1 MTPAAPAR
9 PLSRNREFGALWVG
23 QTISEFGTSL
33 SAFAY
38 PLLVLALTGSAFQ
51 AGLVGTVL
59 ASTTF
64 VLRLPAGA
72 WADRLDRRRL
82 MLASDAGRALALV
95 SIPIADLLGGL
106 TVGHILAVAVVEGA
120 LGVVFGP
127 AEAAA
132 VRRVVAADQVRDAV
146 ARNQIRAQVAGLLGP
161 IAGGALFTLGRAV
174 PFACDALS
182 YALSFV
188 WVRTIRT
195 PLRADA
201 EDAGR
206 RRLAAE
212 IREGLSCWWRDGFLR
227 AAALWLAGIG
237 VAFSSIG
244 LVILVLALESGAGA
258 GQLGV
263 MSALTASG
271 GFVGALLAPWLQARC
286 RPGVLLVA
294 FGWLAAAVAAL
305 IVVFRSPYALGVL
318 GAAAFLLFPAVN
330 AVVFGHLAATVP
342 DRLQGRANAA
352 VRQVTMMLMPVGPV
366 VAGLLIDTGGPVTT
380 AAIYAAA
387 LTTLA
392 VTATATKAIR
402 AFAT

>member
-182 YALSFV
+182 
-188 WVRTIRT
+188 
-195 PLRADA
+195 
-201 EDAGR
+201 
-206 RRLAAE
+206 
-212 IREGLSCWWRDGFLR
+212 
-227 AAALWLAGIG
+227 
-237 VAFSSIG
+237 
-244 LVILVLALESGAGA
+244 
-258 GQLGV
+258 
-263 MSALTASG
+263 
-271 GFVGALLAPWLQARC
+271 
-286 RPGVLLVA
+286 
-294 FGWLAAAVAAL
+294 
-305 IVVFRSPYALGVL
+305 
-318 GAAAFLLFPAVN
+318 
-330 AVVFGHLAATVP
+330 
-342 DRLQGRANAA
+342 
-352 VRQVTMMLMPVGPV
+352 
-366 VAGLLIDTGGPVTT
+366 
-380 AAIYAAA
+380 
-387 LTTLA
+387 
-392 VTATATKAIR
+392 
-402 AFAT
+402 